1 MAEEAISS
9 NKRIAKNTIM
19 LYIRML
25 LSMVVSL
32 YTSRVVLNTLGVEDY
47 GIYGVVG
54 GIVAMF
60 SFLNSTMSGATSRFL
75 TYEMGR
81 GDFQRLKE
89 TFSSTLVIHIGIA
102 CAVLI
107 LAETVGL
114 WFLLHKL
121 VIPAERMNAALWVY
135 QLSILSMMITVTQ
148 VPYNACIIAHEKME
162 IYAYVE
168 ILNVILKLII
178 VYFLLLTDFDR
189 LIFYAILVL
198 FVSIIIAF
206 IYRFYCISHF
216 SECHFCAKMNSEF
229 LKPILL
235 FSTWDLYGNMTVA
248 LRQQG
253 MNFIMNIFWGIII
266 NAAVSLSNMVQ
277 GAVCSLS
284 NNVIMAFRP
293 QIIQKYAQ
301 NNYLEM
307 QVLLENAIRYSLFL
321 YVLICVPLLVEM
333 EYIFKVW
340 LTNVPLYSVTICRF
354 IIVANV
360 LSILNA
366 IISIPIHATGD
377 VKRLSFMTGTL
388 YLLSLV
394 PMYVVSKIGLSYAW
408 IYVILILFNVLIVI
422 SNSLILKDKIHCL
435 LLLKL
440 FKPLICLFYI
450 VIIGSLCALCIH
462 SFMKECFVRFMLVFV
477 VSIIMELSVALI
489 FFFKENEKKYILMK
503 LKNLIRH

>member
-32 YTSRVVLNTLGVEDY
+32 YTSRVVLNILGVEDY

-102 CAVLI
+102 CAVLV

-121 VIPAERMNAALWVY
+121 VIPVERMNAAFWVY

-229 LKPILL
+229 LKPMLL

-307 QVLLENAIRYSLFL
+307 QVLLENAIRYSLF
-321 YVLICVPLLVEM
+321 Y
-333 EYIFKVW
+333 
-340 LTNVPLYSVTICRF
+340 
-354 IIVANV
+354 
-360 LSILNA
+360 
-366 IISIPIHATGD
+366 
-377 VKRLSFMTGTL
+377 
-388 YLLSLV
+388 
-394 PMYVVSKIGLSYAW
+394 MY
-408 IYVILILFNVLIVI
+408 
-422 SNSLILKDKIHCL
+422 
-435 LLLKL
+435 
-440 FKPLICLFYI
+440 
-450 VIIGSLCALCIH
+450 
-462 SFMKECFVRFMLVFV
+462 
-477 VSIIMELSVALI
+477 
-489 FFFKENEKKYILMK
+489 
-503 LKNLIRH
+503 